1 MSSGSRASDT
11 FKPGDLLNNT
21 YRVEGLLGRG
31 GTSEVYRA
39 RSEISGRVVA
49 LKVLKSEFSGNADF
63 LLLMTR
69 EEAIR
74 DVRHDAVVR
83 YSENHR
89 TADGHV
95 YLVMDYI
102 DGPALDQKLRD
113 GGMSAEDLMTIA
125 ARVAGG
131 LAAAHSRNI
140 THRDLSPDNIILKG
154 GNPAEA
160 VIIDFGIAK
169 DDNPGAE
176 TIVGGEFAGKYA
188 YAAPE
193 QLSGKT
199 DPRTD
204 IYSLGALLLAVFWG
218 KPPDVGRNP
227 MEVIRNKQQPLDT
240 EGVPEPLKALIDRM
254 TQPDPA
260 RRFQT
265 AEEVLEAIDPDLVQP
280 TTLPPRRPTTVP
292 PPPKRPGAEPAAQA
306 APAATAT
313 AKRGRGGLIAGV
325 LVALLAVIG
334 AAGWF
339 SGLIPGLIAPGLP
352 VADPYTLRAE
362 HPQGGPLTITGHA
375 PDQETADRFA
385 EWAEVFGGTAEL
397 MLARGEIAPTWG
409 ADVLRLID
417 EIDGLEEWRLSMSG
431 NTATITGMTSNR
443 AHHTALT
450 NALAGPGMPVALTG
464 QVDIVL
470 GPVILPAQAA
480 QAVLNQHADCGPLA
494 LVDPPGAGYP
504 MGSQIVVSGQLA
516 GPASRLSL
524 YDALTEI
531 SGDRRITLD
540 VEVLNASLCA
550 VEAALPSATSG
561 GFRVDLGFGDRPDPN
576 PAGRYFVGE
585 NPVIDIVIPAD
596 VTTGYLW
603 VAIVDVAGKVYHL
616 IPNLNREDASVAALR
631 DGQTGEVAL
640 RVAYSVADAEGTDR
654 LAFLVDDTALG
665 KNKILVL
672 HAAQPIFDETRPTA
686 ESAESFADALAERIR
701 NGAFPRITADSRI
714 LTTDRP

>member
-49 LKVLKSEFSGNADF
+49 LKVLRSEYSGNADF

-74 DVRHDAVVR
+74 DIRHDAVVR

-89 TADGHV
+89 TSDGHV
-95 YLVMDYI
+95 YLVMDYV
-102 DGPALDQKLRD
+102 DGPGLDQKLRD
-113 GGMSAEDLMTIA
+113 GGMSAEDLLTVA
-125 ARVAGG
+125 ARVTSG
-131 LAAAHSRNI
+131 LVAAHGRNI
-140 THRDLSPDNIILKG
+140 THRDLSPDNIILKDG
-154 GNPAEA
+154 DPAQA

-204 IYSLGALLLAVFWG
+204 IYSLGALLLAVYRG

-227 MEVIRNKQQPLDT
+227 MEVIRAKQQRLDT
-240 EGVPEPLKALIDRM
+240 EGVPEPLKSLIDRM
-254 TQPDPA
+254 TDPDPDQ
-260 RRFQT
+260 RFQT

-292 PPPKRPGAEPAAQA
+292 PPPRAGAEPAAQA
-306 APAATAT
+306 APAATAG
-313 AKRGRGGLIAGV
+313 RGRGGMIAGI
-325 LVALLAVIG
+325 LVALLAIVG

-339 SGLIPGLIAPGLP
+339 SGLIPGLLSPGLP
-352 VADPYTLRAE
+352 LADPYTLRADY
-362 HPQGGPLTITGHA
+362 PQGGPLSITGHA
-375 PDQETADRFA
+375 PDEETAARLA
-385 EWAEVFGGTAEL
+385 EWADAFGGSAEVT
-397 MLARGEIAPTWG
+397 LARGDIAPTWG
-409 ADVLRLID
+409 TDVLRLID
-417 EIDGLEEWRLSMSG
+417 EIDGLEEWRLSMTG
-431 NTATITGMTSNR
+431 NTATITGMTTNR
-443 AHHTALT
+443 ALHTALST
-450 NALAGPGMPVALTG
+450 SLDGPGMPSALTG
-464 QVDIVL
+464 QVDILL
-470 GPVILPAQAA
+470 GPVILPAGPLR
-480 QAVLNQHADCGPLA
+480 AVLDAHADCGPLT
-494 LVDPPGAGYP
+494 LVDPPSAGYP
-504 MGSQIVVSGQLA
+504 MGAQVVVAGQLA
-516 GPASRLSL
+516 GPDSRLAL
-524 YDALTEI
+524 YDALTD
-531 SGDRRITLD
+531 SVGDRRVTLD
-540 VEVLNASLCA
+540 VDVLNPSLCA
-550 VEAALPSATSG
+550 VEAALPSAASG

-585 NPVIDIVIPAD
+585 NPVIDIVIPAS
-596 VTTGYLW
+596 VTDGYLW

-616 IPNLNREDASVAALR
+616 IPNLNREDPSVAALR
-631 DGQTGEVAL
+631 NGQTGEVAV
-640 RVAYSVADAEGTDR
+640 RVAHSVADAEGTDR

-672 HAAQPIFDETRPTA
+672 HAASPIFDDTRPTA
-686 ESAESFADALAERIR
+686 ESAESFADALAERIG
-701 NGAFPRITADSRI
+701 NGAFPQITADSRI